1 MPNYL
6 ELPVG
11 PDTPE
16 VINAV
21 IEIPLEGIN
30 KYEYDKELH
39 VFRLDRNLYSPVHY
53 PGDYGFI
60 PSTLGDDG
68 DPLDVLVLVDT
79 PSFSGCV
86 MEVRPIG
93 LLEMT
98 DQGLGDEKVL
108 AVGKGN
114 PRYKD
119 VWNFSEIYPH
129 ILKEITHFFS
139 IYKDLEGKRV
149 EVRAGATLPL
159 PAQRSSRRSS
169 ASSKRRPNKLWRTL
183 LTLRP
188 RRDLLIPSHNAASRC
203 YIDRERSG
211 LEESACTTTAPGRGC
226 TQVKTADEPPQR
238 NNVGTGEILPRNLT
252 AHV

>member
-1 MPNYL
+1 MTNYL

-11 PDTPE
+11 PNSPE

-21 IEIPLEGIN
+21 IEIPYEGSN

-60 PSTLGDDG
+60 PSTLAADG
-68 DPLDVLVLVDT
+68 DPLDVLVLVDA

-93 LLEMT
+93 MLEML

-108 AVGKGN
+108 CVGKNN

-129 ILKEITHFFS
+129 MLREITHFFS

-149 EVRAGATLPL
+149 EVKGWRDASFARTTVAE
-159 PAQRSSRRSS
+159 AQQNFIDNKTNPKPKPVPHKMEPT
-169 ASSKRRPNKLWRTL
+169 ADQKRR
-183 LTLRP
+183 
-188 RRDLLIPSHNAASRC
+188 AA
-203 YIDRERSG
+203 D
-211 LEESACTTTAPGRGC
+211 
-226 TQVKTADEPPQR
+226 
-238 NNVGTGEILPRNLT
+238 
-252 AHV
+252 